1 MNEKDVA
8 DVDTDLGGIRIW
20 MEGVA
25 QELAIRA
32 ANVYFGPCNWC

>member
-20 MEGVA
+20 LEGVA
-25 QELAIRA
+25 QELAVRA
-32 ANVYFGPCNWC
+32 TNVYFGSCNWC